1 MRWKRT
7 KNKVW
12 KWTNEIIFLKLGFV
26 DDQILGSIKFHRY
39 IQQMLLKSILG
50 TVQMRGEKK
59 VDRDSRTL
67 LLWQEDKNKQIFS
80 MQYNGNKTREV
91 IMSGRF
97 NQEIKIRCC
106 ILSCLTKTKLLDK
119 LFGIENGK
127 KALFYLTLINRS
139 LYLMYYASFM
149 LIWTGH
155 KGRSRHSDLALSA
168 FST

>member
-1 MRWKRT
+1 
-7 KNKVW
+7 
-12 KWTNEIIFLKLGFV
+12 
-26 DDQILGSIKFHRY
+26 
-39 IQQMLLKSILG
+39 
-50 TVQMRGEKK
+50 
-59 VDRDSRTL
+59 
-67 LLWQEDKNKQIFS
+67 

-91 IMSGRF
+91 TMSGRF

-168 FST
+168 FSTQAYLSELPEGEKEGLSPVMGIRAFFKSQKATLQKILSLSYNLVYLLFPQYQSNL